1 MKKLKLDVTLAT
13 ILIVIL
19 LVQGIELFKLR
30 NYEIPV
36 LTNSIVEMDLN
47 TVLKNIENK
56 DCTVLQL
63 EYKEGWIGKVLFT
76 EKNKMKT
83 YKEDNLEKLRKMN
96 NINYLLEQKR
106 TDFFWRMNRMFQGL
120 DYDELKTLKKDSK
133 SYEIKRNVSE
143 VIKEKRNKK

>member
-1 MKKLKLDVTLAT
+1 MSRIFSILNICEKSLAYRDYHEY
-13 ILIVIL
+13 ILGLIKIYTEN
-19 LVQGIELFKLR
+19 EL
-30 NYEIPV
+30 
-36 LTNSIVEMDLN
+36 
-47 TVLKNIENK
+47 
-56 DCTVLQL
+56 
-63 EYKEGWIGKVLFT
+63 
-76 EKNKMKT
+76 KT

-133 SYEIKRNVSE
+133 SYEIKRNVNE